1 MVLNFPSKA
10 WLIAYKNAL
19 NSDVG
24 AAWQEAAK
32 DWEGDFLFVIEP
44 NEGLKEKVIFYV
56 DLHHGV
62 CRDVE
67 YFTTEDNL
75 PETAFQYIGI
85 YSNWLKL
92 LKGEIDPIK
101 GIIMRKFKLI
111 GNKAKV
117 LRAVKAAQELIA
129 TAQKIETD
137 FV

>member
-10 WLIAYKNAL
+10 WLLAYKDAL
-19 NSDVG
+19 NSDIG
-24 AAWQEAAK
+24 KAWQEAAK

-44 NEGLKEKVIFYV
+44 EGGLKEKVVLYI

-62 CRDVE
+62 CRKVE
-67 YFTTEDNL
+67 YYAEDEEL
-75 PETAFQYIGI
+75 PKTAFQYIGI

-101 GIIMRKFKLI
+101 GIIMRKFKLV

-117 LRAVKAAQELIA
+117 LRSIKAAQELIA
-129 TAQKIETD
+129 TAEKIETV
-137 FV
+137 FI